1 MTIKKRIVLSLLL
14 LTVGCLSAQT
24 VRKYSNDYLNI
35 GIGARGLAMSNAQI
49 ASVSDVTSG
58 YYNPAGLAF
67 VNNNIQLSAMHAEY
81 FAGIAKYDYVSAAFP
96 IMDKSR
102 TLGLTFIRFGVDDIP
117 NTLNLYNADGSIDY
131 NNIRSFS
138 VGDYGLFLHYA
149 QKINAIKKGEFAI
162 GVSPKV
168 VIRKVGT
175 FANAIGFGIDVG
187 LQYRIKGFRVGFM
200 GRDLTST
207 FTAWKFKF
215 TDAEK
220 QVLLNT
226 GNELPL
232 NTLEIATPQLW
243 LGFSYEYKFKKIFK
257 IQPEVDVNFTT
268 DGMRNVLVKSD
279 KVSMDL
285 NAGLEVSFVDI
296 IYLRTG
302 IGNIQKSTD
311 DTGKKITTF
320 QPNIGAGLG
329 YKGIVRV
336 DYAYTDIGDKSDAL
350 YSHVISLHLG
360 FNKKDKKATTPI
372 R

>member
-1 MTIKKRIVLSLLL
+1 MINKYHVLIF
-14 LTVGCLSAQT
+14 VGLFLSSYTQAQT

-35 GIGARGLAMSNAQI
+35 GIGARGLAMSNAQV
-49 ASVSDVTSG
+49 ASVNDVTGG

-117 NTLNLYNADGSIDY
+117 NTLNLYQADGSIDY

-138 VGDYGLFLHYA
+138 VGDYGLYLHYA
-149 QKINAIKKGEFAI
+149 QKVKAIKKGELAL

-168 VIRKVGT
+168 IVRNVGT
-175 FANAIGFGIDVG
+175 FASALGFGIDVG
-187 LQYRIKGFRVGFM
+187 LQYKIKNFKIGFM

-220 QVLLNT
+220 QVLVNT
-226 GNELPL
+226 GNELPV
-232 NTLEIATPQLW
+232 NTLEITAPQLW

-257 IQPEVDVNFTT
+257 IQPEFDVNFTT
-268 DGMRNVLVKSD
+268 DGMRNVLVKD
-279 KVSMDL
+279 KNVSMDL

-296 IYLRTG
+296 VFLRTG

-311 DTGKKITTF
+311 DVGKKITTF

-360 FNKKDKKATTPI
+360 FNKKEKKATAPVL
-372 R
+372 